1 MRILFKVTGSISVGF
16 AFAGAILP
24 VLPTTP
30 FVLLSFYLFDKSD
43 PKYREWLVQH
53 PKLGP
58 IIKEYLLDEGISRKA
73 KIKALILLWSS
84 ILISVVFFISNPIG
98 QIVSLLAAVCVSVYL
113 LCKKTKRET
122 L

>member
-1 MRILFKVTGSISVGF
+1 MLLKITGSISVGF

-43 PKYREWLVQH
+43 PKYREWLVKH

-58 IIKEYLLDEGISRKA
+58 IVIEYLSDDGISKKA
-73 KIKALILLWSS
+73 KIKALVILWSS
-84 ILISVVFFISNPIG
+84 ILISVVFFIRNTIG
-98 QIVSLLAAVCVSVYL
+98 QIVSLLAAVCVTTYL
-113 LCKKTKRET
+113 LSKKTKKET